1 MDPLYKQYPVHVE
14 DSLRRSK
21 EQLTPV
27 SEGRVGMYVCGPT
40 VYSNVHLGNART
52 FTSFDFIFRYLSHLG
67 YKVRY
72 VRNITDAGH
81 LENDADE
88 GEDKI
93 AKKARLEELEP
104 MEIVQRYT
112 VDFHKVMHQ
121 LNALPPSIE
130 PTATGHIIEQIEM
143 IQAIINSGWAY
154 ESNGSV
160 YFDVNS
166 YNHDGGTY
174 GELSGRKMDELQAGS
189 RALDGQD
196 EKRNLA
202 DFALWKKASASHI
215 MRWPS
220 PWGIGFPGWH
230 LECSAM
236 STKYL
241 GEEFDIHGGGMD
253 LKFPHHECEIA
264 QNVATNGKKG
274 AKYWMHAN
282 MLTLNGK
289 RMSKST
295 GNTILPSELFNG
307 DNPLLVKGF
316 NPSVVRFFMMQAHY
330 SSVLDFSNDA
340 LLAAEK
346 GHQKLMSAWVKLQG
360 LSSSKESTWNLQ
372 AWLDKCYLSLSDNF
386 NSPILI
392 SHLFEA
398 IKMIN
403 QSENQIPLEQS
414 DLDLFIQKMDAFIFD
429 ILGLQVD
436 EQGSSQSDALDKAM
450 DLVITLRAKAR
461 ENKDWNTADIIRDQL
476 AAAGIKLKDGANGTS
491 YEI

>member
-1 MDPLYKQYPVHVE
+1 
-14 DSLRRSK
+14 
-21 EQLTPV
+21 
-27 SEGRVGMYVCGPT
+27 
-40 VYSNVHLGNART
+40 
-52 FTSFDFIFRYLSHLG
+52 
-67 YKVRY
+67 
-72 VRNITDAGH
+72 
-81 LENDADE
+81 
-88 GEDKI
+88 
-93 AKKARLEELEP
+93 
-104 MEIVQRYT
+104 
-112 VDFHKVMHQ
+112 
-121 LNALPPSIE
+121 
-130 PTATGHIIEQIEM
+130 
-143 IQAIINSGWAY
+143 
-154 ESNGSV
+154 
-160 YFDVNS
+160 
-166 YNHDGGTY
+166 
-174 GELSGRKMDELQAGS
+174 
-189 RALDGQD
+189 
-196 EKRNLA
+196 
-202 DFALWKKASASHI
+202 
-215 MRWPS
+215 
-220 PWGIGFPGWH
+220 
-230 LECSAM
+230 
-236 STKYL
+236 
-241 GEEFDIHGGGMD
+241 
-253 LKFPHHECEIA
+253 
-264 QNVATNGKKG
+264 
-274 AKYWMHAN
+274 
-282 MLTLNGK
+282 
-289 RMSKST
+289 MSKST

-316 NPSVVRFFMMQAHY
+316 SPSVVRFFMMQAHY

-403 QSENQIPLEQS
+403 QSENQFPLEQS